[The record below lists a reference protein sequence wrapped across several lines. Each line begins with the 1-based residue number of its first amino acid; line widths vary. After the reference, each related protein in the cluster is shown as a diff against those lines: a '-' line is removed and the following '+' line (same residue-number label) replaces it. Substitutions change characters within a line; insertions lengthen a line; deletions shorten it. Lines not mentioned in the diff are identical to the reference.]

1 MKKKKKLENILH
13 HLFLELMPSQVW
25 MWFALPNCNF
35 FYNSSFTKGTKD
47 TFTHLAKFLCHLK
60 EIKTFSENL
69 QLFKRGKRTMTPCHG
84 LFLKFH
90 NSHCNVTYDKSLI
103 LLFVDKYLK
112 DMTQHEK
119 IHYFYVQYPPAP
131 PAITSWFD
139 CGSFHTVLT
148 SAEMIDLNMFYFL
161 FTNNII

>member
-1 MKKKKKLENILH
+1 MKKKKIGKYPSPPIPWINAFSSLNVICFAKL
-13 HLFLELMPSQVW
+13 Q
-25 MWFALPNCNF
+25 F

-69 QLFKRGKRTMTPCHG
+69 QLFKRGKKTMTPCHG

-103 LLFVDKYLK
+103 CCLLISTLRIWHNMRKFITFMYNIHLHPQLLLHDLIVVCF
-112 DMTQHEK
+112 TQCWPLQK
-119 IHYFYVQYPPAP
+119 
-131 PAITSWFD
+131 W
-139 CGSFHTVLT
+139 
-148 SAEMIDLNMFYFL
+148 
-161 FTNNII
+161 